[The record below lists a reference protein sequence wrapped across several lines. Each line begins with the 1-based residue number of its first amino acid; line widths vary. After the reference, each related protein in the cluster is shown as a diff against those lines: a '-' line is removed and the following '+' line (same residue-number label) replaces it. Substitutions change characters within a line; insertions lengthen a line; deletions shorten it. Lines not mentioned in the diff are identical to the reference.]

1 MLEEPFFFLL
11 STDFPDLTEAKT
23 SARTP
28 PMRSKKSV
36 KSVKNQW
43 LNKKIV
49 VTSTRIK
56 VYFKGTTDDPD
67 HPDSIRTPSLVSPQ
81 DA

>member
-36 KSVKNQW
+36 KIS
-43 LNKKIV
+43 
-49 VTSTRIK
+49 
-56 VYFKGTTDDPD
+56 G
-67 HPDSIRTPSLVSPQ
+67 
-81 DA
+81 

>member
-36 KSVKNQW
+36 KSVKSVD
-43 LNKKIV
+43 KKTESSMLEEPFSFYCLLI
-49 VTSTRIK
+49 IL
-56 VYFKGTTDDPD
+56 
-67 HPDSIRTPSLVSPQ
+67 I
-81 DA
+81 